1 MTATAMEIATATM
14 NNEFKSEDLAVML
27 NLHFNE
33 IHQEMKDYA
42 KENSVPIIQDEGLA
56 FLESIVAVKRPKR
69 ILEIGS
75 AIGYSASRMSMVC
88 GSEVVTIERD
98 PKMYEEASKNINRL
112 GLANKVRIIFKDALD
127 ALEEVGEDKFDMIF
141 IDAAKCQYTNF
152 FNLYAPLLSDDGVI
166 VTDNMLFHGLVLS
179 DDEIKS
185 RSLRGLV
192 RKLRNYHTFLLDNKD
207 FRTSIFNIGDGM
219 SITTKK

>member
-1 MTATAMEIATATM
+1 M

-42 KENSVPIIQDEGLA
+42 KENDVPIIQDEGLA

-98 PKMYEEASKNINRL
+98 PKMYEEACKNINRL

-127 ALEEVGEDKFDMIF
+127 ALEDVGEEKFDMIF
-141 IDAAKCQYTNF
+141 IDAAKGQYTNF

-192 RKLRNYHTFLLDNKD
+192 RKLRNYHNFLLDNKD
-207 FRTSIFNIGDGM
+207 YKTSIFNIGDGM

>member
-127 ALEEVGEDKFDMIF
+127 ALEEVGEEKFDMIF
-141 IDAAKCQYTNF
+141 IDAAKGQYTNF

-192 RKLRNYHTFLLDNKD
+192 RKLRNYHNFLLDNKD

>member
-127 ALEEVGEDKFDMIF
+127 AIEEVGEEKFDMIF
-141 IDAAKCQYTNF
+141 IDAAKGQYTNF